1 MVDFEHLQGQGLSFL
16 KYRKLATPVRI
27 GLSVIIAIHFF
38 GLYQLP
44 PQVLYPSAI
53 LAIGNLLS
61 IVVEKAKLATVEIAD
76 RKCPKCHISMYSKMI
91 KCEKC
96 SIQIDTDDESKN

>member
-1 MVDFEHLQGQGLSFL
+1 MVDIDFFQGQGLSFL
-16 KYRKLATPVRI
+16 KYRKIATPVRI

-44 PQVLYPSAI
+44 PQVLYPSAV

-61 IVVEKAKLATVEIAD
+61 IVVEKAKLSTVEIAD
-76 RKCPKCHISMYSKMI
+76 RKCPKCKSSMYSKMI
-91 KCEKC
+91 KCEQC
-96 SIQIDTDDESKN
+96 NIQIDTDDERKN